1 MQEPCFSFSLLSRF
15 PELVHGISSRSYG
28 EMKFGKSTSDKEVV
42 KNRQL
47 FLRDLSISLE
57 DIVVGKQIHSSKIV
71 ICGQSEKGRG
81 GREPEGLPAVSAIAG
96 VDGLI
101 TTEPNVYLTV
111 LTADCFPVL
120 FYDPVS
126 QIAGIAHAGW
136 RGIIDQIIP
145 KMLDKF
151 KSLGSEPE
159 NLIVGIGPG
168 ICQKHFVV
176 KYDVLKYF
184 LPLYSLATLVRNK
197 DGYVDLKKAVLL
209 DLKKA
214 GVHKHN
220 IEIAPYC
227 TVCDNGVFPSF
238 RKDGRNVLQI
248 MSVIGIKK

>member
-15 PELVHGISSRSYG
+15 PELIHGISNRSYG
-28 EMKFGKSTSDKEVV
+28 EMKFGAKVADGVVV
-42 KNRQL
+42 KNRQF
-47 FLRDLSISLE
+47 FLQILGVSLE
-57 DIVVGKQIHSSKIV
+57 DIVVPKQVHSSKIV
-71 ICGQSEKGRG
+71 IAGQSEKSRG
-81 GREPEGLPAVSAIAG
+81 AKEPSSAIVG

-111 LTADCFPVL
+111 LTADCIPVL
-120 FYDPVS
+120 FYDPVG
-126 QIAGIAHAGW
+126 QIVGIAHAGW

-176 KYDVLKYF
+176 KKDVLKYF
-184 LPLYSLATLVRNK
+184 LPLYSSATLVRNK
-197 DGYVDLKKAVLL
+197 DGYVDLKKTIVL

-214 GVHKHN
+214 SVGKHN

-227 TVCDNGVFPSF
+227 TVCDNGAYPSY
-238 RKDGRNVLQI
+238 RKEGKGISQI
-248 MSVIGIKK
+248 MSVIGLRQ

>member
-1 MQEPCFSFSLLSRF
+1 MEERFFKFSLLSRF
-15 PELVHGISSRSYG
+15 PELIHGISNRSYG
-28 EMKFGKSTSDKEVV
+28 EMKFGAKVADGEVV

-47 FLRDLSISLE
+47 FLDDLGVSLE
-57 DIVVGKQIHSSKIV
+57 DIIVGKQVHSSKV
-71 ICGQSEKGRG
+71 VVCGQKEKGQG
-81 GREPEGLPAVSAIAG
+81 SKEPSRILVGT
-96 VDGLI
+96 DGLI
-101 TTEPNVYLTV
+101 TTEPDIYLGV
-111 LTADCFPVL
+111 LTADCLPVL

-126 QIAGIAHAGW
+126 QIAGIVHAGW

-184 LPLYSLATLVRNK
+184 LPLYSSATLVRNK
-197 DGYVDLKKAVLL
+197 DGYVDLKKTIVL

-214 GVHKHN
+214 FVGKHN
-220 IEIAPYC
+220 IEVAPYC

-238 RKDGRNVLQI
+238 RKDGKGVLQI
-248 MSVIGIKK
+248 MSVIGIKGKQ